1 VHSRSHENNEKFTVF
16 LGKTVAEK
24 RVCGSS
30 VKFCL
35 LAAGGSMTT
44 LDGAPFRYGKPGLRN
59 PGFIARG
66 L

>member
-1 VHSRSHENNEKFTVF
+1 MEWDTAAGHAV
-16 LGKTVAEK
+16 
-24 RVCGSS
+24 
-30 VKFCL
+30 L

-44 LDGAPFRYGKPGLRN
+44 LDGAPFFYGKTGFRN